1 MAPKVKGPG
10 EQEQVDAL
18 IKSVKQH
25 KNFKQMCTYNLS
37 CLCAMI
43 TPPNVGWM
51 ENIQY
56 AIESGA
62 IDSII
67 DVLKQHPAALEV
79 VRISIEA
86 LRKLAIDAKNAEA
99 MAKAG
104 AVPVALDAMLKSGV
118 DDVAEAGGELIATI
132 AAHAPDALLDNPGT
146 IEALV
151 GALNK
156 GGSTKIMAS
165 VLNTLDRVA
174 RTDRGLAEIRRAG
187 GLQAVLAAIGKGK
200 VCSEEMLRP
209 AFRLLERF
217 ARDPEAVK
225 EIRKNGGVQ
234 ALVAQLEA
242 HSSNEGLLRAGG
254 RLLAII
260 AEDDLENTVQTLN
273 ESNLSPEAREFM
285 TALISNLMLRPDN
298 IDKVIKAGG
307 IKAILRGFGQFTD
320 ATKEAS
326 ARALGRMANNPENI
340 KQLIKEGA
348 VEVLASAVANAG
360 DNEGL
365 LTAATK
371 ALGNMVIDK
380 ETAKE
385 VEERGGA
392 AAVLKKL
399 KEHPELKEFAA
410 EALALFENMAKA
422 GHDMSGLVQLGL
434 VKAIIDSMK
443 ASPLD
448 TQVQL
453 HGFGALEHMLRDTA
467 NHGKTGNKVGHELV
481 GCGGVPVLGSS
492 LAAQAREPAVVGAG
506 LKTLTEF
513 MDWDPK
519 AALKACAAADTT
531 GAVVTAVYANQGN
544 RVIDDLAKPLL
555 GKMVTVKDAEN
566 CIGNIKKHA
575 MAVCSTKSD
584 DSTDKLEH
592 ALQSATVFAKVKSL
606 ADAMMKVNAAP
617 IVLGA
622 WKDVIAVG
630 ADVPRL
636 DDVID
641 GFASATITLSKS
653 DAKHLKTFFDGG
665 ALKVIQE
672 AVKQLPQDRGVGSSL
687 KALKVFATPTEL
699 KRLCVEQGAI
709 ESCGNAMRTFA
720 TSPIVFEPAL
730 ETLLQLS
737 SNDELATAVVNKGAA
752 RGIIKGMGDNCKNP
766 EFEHSMELS
775 LMVLEKA
782 ASAAPHLNTV
792 PNLVKQGAINAVIQA
807 MEAYPRNETIE
818 AIGARVL
825 ARLLD
830 KQGVSDAVDKMK
842 ELVAKLIKS
851 KDPSLLPELSRAMA
865 TVGYLALAPENVP
878 IMREKEAAKAVMD
891 ALKTI
896 DTLPATSDTAQA
908 RKAGF
913 RTLGQMASTAPL
925 PKELGAVPFVLAALK
940 SAKLTPYEKQA
951 VLDCIK
957 SMASSEAT
965 ALELID
971 GGAIDDILALMKQ
984 HSHDEA
990 LVTAALGALS
1000 ALGEYER
1007 GAKELAKGREQ
1018 LLRWFRDNKDTA
1030 GPRAMEACM
1039 IVLGNMALVDDNV
1052 AKMLEAGIID
1062 MIVAAMDFQCSD
1074 PHNPQPRVLQAAV
1087 SLMGRL
1093 ATTEAAIKQLNNKG
1107 ALRRAIEIAR
1117 SSPVYLGDADAMEA
1131 LIFLLESCAMVE
1143 SVRPDLVRAGATEM
1157 IMEAMNL
1164 NAGNEE
1170 VVVTGARALQT
1181 LLGSS
1186 PDTVKQLLK
1195 DVADIAAKLKKNPN
1209 DRDLQDALDR
1219 ALQNLANLILVPG
1232 LVDNKGAADIAHSL
1246 ADLLGLLGGMA
1257 EGPAKSKLIARTVQA
1272 LGRLPLVEG
1281 LTFDESEALK
1291 RLVEA
1296 LRQNPDDSAVLE
1308 QALLAMS
1315 NMLTNPKAL
1324 KPLTALGGL
1333 DDIARILATAS
1344 DDAKLREAALRV
1356 WQRAKEIV
1364 ETDPLSVD
1372 PATLKAFF
1380 KTQQEQNPTDFASL
1394 FKRMAQA
1401 AGPAALTRSFGLEPG
1416 GEISA
1421 DLLRALREHLQG
1433 QGTELRFEDPNH
1445 LKALLEA
1452 LRGKKGTLTPAER
1465 ANMLE
1470 RQKEALKLLGL
1481 MGKDGLLDLARQ
1493 GGIEAL
1499 LKMMMDNIDD
1509 PDICQ
1514 QILGLFN
1521 RMMGYDPDLLA
1532 KMLMQNGAMEK
1543 IKEVLKRHGDN
1554 PAVVK
1559 EAIKLLNALQKQ
1571 LGLDKMGADEELLKL
1586 IAAMNDKFGAEL
1598 NAKDLLDGLRNMF
1611 TNEDPALISA
1621 RLDKLLGMDLANN
1634 IVERRGD
1641 DGKVYY
1647 YDKTTGETSWQKPQA
1662 YAAVI
1667 SAMEGL
1673 AKLTEAHKEAIQ
1685 AVNPKALT
1693 AAVNQFET
1701 HASEPARLTA
1711 LAKALAT
1718 LASNNENR
1726 NAIAKAGGLQ
1736 AIVMALNSDQLDA
1749 EFVDAAMALLN
1760 QFSKNDGFR
1769 DDIAKLGGIK
1779 ALIKIM
1785 LKFIDHQHIVEKCLS
1800 ALANLGYNSDVNV
1813 KEIITHGG
1821 IAATLKVMQ
1830 RWKDA
1835 TSTLQLALV
1844 LLNNCM
1850 YGSKENKLRVGK
1862 EGGQEIINVV
1872 QRHYKD
1878 VRTLNAANK
1887 ALGNLSV
1894 EDPNIRLLVDAHAV
1908 KYIVQGMDAHPAE
1921 VAAQQIAI
1929 DVIGNFA
1936 SIQEDALEA
1945 QIARGEV
1952 QSVFHIIVHEQGAA
1966 RIIKT
1971 VKETSEI
1978 QLLMSGMDAL
1988 ANLASDKFATER
2000 MLKMGIV
2007 AVVVEAMAAYDWDE
2021 ELMARTVRLLATLTF
2036 NQEGVKEIVVRD
2048 GIQVLLSGMESHID
2062 EPEFLKSAVIALK
2075 NIAQEPDFRAEIEKL
2090 QGIETVLAALDR
2102 HLAHRPLVMEM
2113 LSFFTRMTPNK
2124 LASEAIATKGMHCLL
2139 KAINGRA
2146 QDADFLTRAF
2156 ILLGHLAFHDPNLKI
2171 IAQYGGVGLILQAIC
2186 DHPEAREMLSRA
2198 VQTLDNIAMASQE
2211 HAKIVTAEGGVEAI
2225 KAVMEAYA
2233 DDPELVKVC
2242 KAALISMTALE
2253 TRAAKPRRDF
2263 LNKETDGYTIG
2274 EDPLV
2279 EHRNL
2284 LKAGSLLTE
2293 WSNGGPN
2300 IRHVAISPDF
2310 TMLVWKDPKKTGKQ
2324 HTMLL
2329 RDIRLIRDAAGDGHT
2344 KLKKKADS
2352 QKSFSVVGRAMT
2364 LDFEASTVA
2373 EHKAWVAALGAVLHC
2388 VRKDQQWLK

>member
-18 IKSVKQH
+18 IKSVKDH

-62 IDSII
+62 IESII
-67 DVLKQHPAALEV
+67 DVLKQHPAALDV
-79 VRISIEA
+79 VRVSIEA

-146 IEALV
+146 IDALV
-151 GALNK
+151 GALNR
-156 GGSTKIMAS
+156 GGNTKIMAS

-174 RTDRGLAEIRRAG
+174 RTDRGLGEIRRAG
-187 GLQAVLAAIGKGK
+187 GLQAVLSAIGKGK
-200 VCSEEMLRP
+200 VCTEEMLRP

-260 AEDDLENTVQTLN
+260 AEDDLESTVKMLM
-273 ESNLSPEAREFM
+273 ESNLTPEAREFM

-340 KQLIKEGA
+340 RQLINEGA
-348 VEVLASAVANAG
+348 VEVLASAVANGG

-365 LTAATK
+365 LSAATR
-371 ALGNMVIDK
+371 ALANMVIDK

-385 VEERGGA
+385 IDERGGA

-410 EALALFENMAKA
+410 EALLLFENMAKA
-422 GHDMSGLVQLGL
+422 GHDMSGLVQLGV
-434 VKAIIDSMK
+434 VKAIVDAMK

-448 TQVQL
+448 SQVQL
-453 HGFGALEHMLRDTA
+453 HGFGALEHLLRDTA
-467 NHGKTGNKVGHELV
+467 NHGKTGAKVGQEIV
-481 GCGGVPVLGSS
+481 ACGGVPVLGTS
-492 LAAQAREPAVVGAG
+492 LVAQAREPTVVGAG
-506 LKTLTEF
+506 LKTMTEF
-513 MDWDPK
+513 IDWDPK
-519 AALKACAAADTT
+519 AAGKACAAADTT
-531 GAVVTAVYANQGN
+531 AAVVSAVYPNNGN
-544 RVIDDLAKPLL
+544 RVIDDLVKPLL
-555 GKMVTVKDAEN
+555 TKLVTSKDAET
-566 CIGNIKKHA
+566 CIANIKKNA

-592 ALQSATVFAKVKSL
+592 SLQSATVFAKVKSL

-617 IVLGA
+617 TILGA
-622 WKDVIAVG
+622 WKDVVAVG
-630 ADVPRL
+630 TDVPRL
-636 DDVID
+636 SDVID
-641 GFASATITLSKS
+641 GFASATISLGKS
-653 DAKHLKTFFDGG
+653 DPKHLKTFFDAS
-665 ALKVIQE
+665 ALKVIQD
-672 AVKQLPQDRGVGSSL
+672 AIKQLPQDKAVGSSL
-687 KALKVFATPTEL
+687 RAMKMFATPQEL
-699 KRLCVEQGAI
+699 KKYCVEQGAI
-709 ESCGNAMRTFA
+709 ETCANAMRTFA
-720 TSPIVFEPAL
+720 TSPLVFEPAL

-752 RGIIKGMGDNCKNP
+752 RGVIKGLTDNCKNP
-766 EFEHSMELS
+766 EFERSVELS

-782 ASAAPHLNTV
+782 ASAAPQNNTV
-792 PNLVKQGAINAVIQA
+792 PNLVKQGAINAVIQS
-807 MEAYPRNETIE
+807 MEAYPRNEVIE
-818 AIGARVL
+818 AVGARVL

-842 ELVAKLIKS
+842 ELISKLIKS

-865 TVGYLALAPENVP
+865 TVGYLALAPEN
-878 IMREKEAAKAVMD
+878 ITTMREKEAAKAVLD

-896 DTLPATSDTAQA
+896 DTMQGSSEAAQA

-913 RTLGQMASTAPL
+913 RTLGQMASTDPL
-925 PKELGAVPFVLAALK
+925 PKELGAVPYVLAALK
-940 SAKLTPYEKQA
+940 SSKLTPYEKQA

-971 GGAIDDILALMKQ
+971 GGAIDEILALMKQ

-1000 ALGEYER
+1000 ALGEYEK
-1007 GAKELAKGREQ
+1007 GAKMLAKGRDQ

-1030 GPRAMEACM
+1030 GARAIEAAM
-1039 IVLGNMALVDDNV
+1039 VVLGNMALVDDNV
-1052 AKMLEAGIID
+1052 PKMLEAGIVD
-1062 MIVAAMDFQCSD
+1062 MIIAAMDFNCSD

-1093 ATTEAAIKQLNNKG
+1093 ANSEAAIKQLNNKG

-1117 SSPVYLGDADAMEA
+1117 SSPAYLGDAEAMEA

-1143 SVRPDLVRAGATEM
+1143 AVRPDLLRAGAAEM

-1164 NAGNEE
+1164 NAGNEG
-1170 VVVTGARALQT
+1170 VVVTGASALQK

-1186 PDTVKQLLK
+1186 PDTVKQILK
-1195 DVADIAAKLKKNPN
+1195 DVTDIAAKLKKNPN
-1209 DRDLQDALDR
+1209 DRELQDALDR
-1219 ALQNLANLILVPG
+1219 ALQNLANLILVPN
-1232 LVDNKGAADIAHSL
+1232 LVDNKGAADIAHTL
-1246 ADLLGLLGGMA
+1246 ADLLGLLGGLPD
-1257 EGPAKSKLIARTVQA
+1257 GPAKSKLQARTVQA
-1272 LGRLPLVEG
+1272 LGRLPLIEG

-1291 RLVEA
+1291 KLIDT
-1296 LRQNPDDSAVLE
+1296 LRANPDDRAVME
-1308 QALLAMS
+1308 QCLLAMS
-1315 NMLTNPKAL
+1315 NMLANPKAL
-1324 KPLTALGGL
+1324 KPLAALGGL
-1333 DDIARILATAS
+1333 DDIARILATAA

-1356 WQRAKEIV
+1356 WQRAKEIA
-1364 ETDPLSVD
+1364 ETDPLSLD
-1372 PATLKAFF
+1372 PATLKALF
-1380 KTQQEQNPTDFASL
+1380 KAQNENNPTDFANL

-1401 AGPAALTRSFGLEPG
+1401 GGAPALLRSFGLEPG
-1416 GEISA
+1416 GDISA
-1421 DLLRALREHLQG
+1421 DLLRALREHAQQMG
-1433 QGTELRFEDPNH
+1433 AELRLEDPNH
-1445 LKALLEA
+1445 IKALLEA

-1470 RQKEALKLLGL
+1470 KQKEALKLLGL
-1481 MGKDGLLDLARQ
+1481 MGKNGLLELARQ

-1499 LKMMMDNIDD
+1499 LKLMMDNIED
-1509 PDICQ
+1509 PDMVQ
-1514 QILGLFN
+1514 QILSILN
-1521 RMMGYDPDLLA
+1521 KMMGYDPDLLA
-1532 KMLMQNGAMEK
+1532 KMLMQHGGMEK
-1543 IKEVLKRHGDN
+1543 IKEVLRRHGDN
-1554 PAVVK
+1554 PAIVK

-1571 LGLDKMGADEELLKL
+1571 LGLDKMMADEELLKL
-1586 IAAMNDKFGAEL
+1586 IAALNDKFGPEL
-1598 NAKDLLDGLRNMF
+1598 GAKDLLDGLRNLF
-1611 TNEDPALISA
+1611 SAEDPALISA
-1621 RLDKLLGMDLANN
+1621 RLDKLLGMDFADN
-1634 IVERRGD
+1634 IVERKGD

-1685 AVNPKALT
+1685 AVNPKALS

-1701 HASEPARLTA
+1701 HASEPTRLTA

-1736 AIVMALNSDQLDA
+1736 AIVMALNSDHLDTD
-1749 EFVDAAMALLN
+1749 FVDAAMALLN
-1760 QFSKNDGFR
+1760 QFSKENGFR

-1785 LKFIDHQHIVEKCLS
+1785 LKFIDHQNIVDKCLS

-1830 RWKDA
+1830 RWKDGP
-1835 TSTLQLALV
+1835 STLQLALV

-1850 YGSKENKLRVGK
+1850 YGSRENKLRVGK

-1878 VRTLNAANK
+1878 VKTLNAANK

-1908 KYIVQGMDAHPAE
+1908 KHMVQGMDAHPNDI
-1921 VAAQQIAI
+1921 QSLQIAI
-1929 DVIGNFA
+1929 DVISNFA
-1936 SIQEDALEA
+1936 SIQEDALEQ

-1966 RIIKT
+1966 KIIKT
-1971 VKETSEI
+1971 VKETNEI

-2007 AVVVEAMAAYDWDE
+2007 PVVVDAMAAYDWDE

-2048 GIQVLLSGMESHID
+2048 GIQVLLSGMDSHID

-2090 QGIETVLAALDR
+2090 QGIESVLAALDR
-2102 HLAHRPLVMEM
+2102 HMAHRPLVMEM
-2113 LSFFTRMTPNK
+2113 LSFFTRMTQNK
-2124 LASEAIATKGMHCLL
+2124 LASEAIATKGMHLLL

-2146 QDADFLTRAF
+2146 TDADFLTRAF

-2171 IAQYGGVGLILQAIC
+2171 IAQYGGVALIIDAIC
-2186 DHPEAREMLSRA
+2186 NHPEAREMLSRA

-2211 HAKIVTAEGGVEAI
+2211 HAKIVMNAGGVDAI
-2225 KAVMEAYA
+2225 KAVMDAYA
-2233 DDPELVKVC
+2233 DDGELVKVC

-2274 EDPLV
+2274 EDPLID
-2279 EHRNL
+2279 HRNL

-2300 IRHVAISPDF
+2300 IKHVCISPDF
-2310 TMLVWKDPKKTGKQ
+2310 TNLVWKDPKKSGKQ
-2324 HTMLL
+2324 QTMAL
-2329 RDIRLIRDAAGDGHT
+2329 RDIRLIRDAAGDGHH
-2344 KLKKKADS
+2344 KLKKKADPA
-2352 QKSFSVVGRAMT
+2352 KAFSVVGRAMT
-2364 LDFEASTVA
+2364 LDFEAPTAA
-2373 EHKAWVAALGAVLHC
+2373 EHKAWVAALGALLHC